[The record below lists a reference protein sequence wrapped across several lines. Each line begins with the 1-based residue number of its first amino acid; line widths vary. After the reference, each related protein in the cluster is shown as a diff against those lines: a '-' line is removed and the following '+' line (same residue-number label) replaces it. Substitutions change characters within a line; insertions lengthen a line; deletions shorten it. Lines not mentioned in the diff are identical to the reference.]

1 MGGLHF
7 SLTLLWSQLTTV
19 GSAVLYIND
28 HEPPG
33 GNEAKKIS
41 AHVLYAVVAPLAVAW
56 LISFVL
62 FLLLINR
69 DHVST
74 LLGTKTGKRFTVE
87 AFQMGDDYQKRKI
100 FFVNRRHWSSIRPE
114 VKEWTNKNL
123 ATWIEKETRPDW
135 FNPAFVSRVPHDFF
149 PRELLI
155 PKDKRKRR
163 ETIFGKQL
171 LATMGKERSTGKVAQ
186 APM

>member
-19 GSAVLYIND
+19 GSAVLYHKN

-33 GNEAKKIS
+33 GDVAKKIS
-41 AHVLYAVVAPLAVAW
+41 ARVLFAIVASPAVAW
-56 LISFVL
+56 LVFFVL

-69 DHVST
+69 DYVST
-74 LLGTKTGKRFTVE
+74 FLGTKSGKRFTVE
-87 AFQMGDDYQKRKI
+87 AFQMGDDYQKSDI
-100 FFVNRRHWSSIRPE
+100 FGVNHRHWTSIRPE

>member
-19 GSAVLYIND
+19 GSAVLYHKN

-41 AHVLYAVVAPLAVAW
+41 AHVLYTVVAYPAVAW
-56 LISFVL
+56 LVFFVL

-69 DHVST
+69 DYVST
-74 LLGTKTGKRFTVE
+74 FLGTKSGKRFTVE
-87 AFQMGDDYQKRKI
+87 AFQMGDDYQKSDI
-100 FFVNRRHWSSIRPE
+100 FTVNHRHWSSIRQE
-114 VKEWTNKNL
+114 VKEWTHKNW
-123 ATWIEKETRPDW
+123 ATWTEKETRPEW
-135 FNPAFVSRVPHDFF
+135 FNPAFVSRVPVEFV
-149 PRELLI
+149 PEELLI
-155 PKDKRKRR
+155 ITKDLR
-163 ETIFGKQL
+163 ESIFGKQM
-171 LATMGKERSTGKVAQ
+171 LATTGEERSTGEVAQ

>member
-19 GSAVLYIND
+19 GSAVLYHKN

-33 GNEAKKIS
+33 GDVAKKIS
-41 AHVLYAVVAPLAVAW
+41 ARVLYAIVAFPAVAW
-56 LISFVL
+56 LVFFVL

-69 DHVST
+69 DYVST
-74 LLGTKTGKRFTVE
+74 FLGTKSGKRFAVE

-100 FFVNRRHWSSIRPE
+100 FFVNHRHWSSIRPE
-114 VKEWTNKNL
+114 VKEWANKNW
-123 ATWIEKETRPDW
+123 ATWTEKETRPEW
-135 FNPAFVSRVPHDFF
+135 FNPAFASRVPDEFI
-149 PRELLI
+149 PKELVI
-155 PKDKRKRR
+155 PKDKRH
-163 ETIFGKQL
+163 ESIFGKQT
-171 LATMGKERSTGKVAQ
+171 LATTGEERSTGEVAQ